1 MGTRLE
7 WVGFLRP
14 TPFSGSY
21 KIKID
26 YLLGKSPKIYLLEPK
41 KLVMPEGQKRLKHV
55 YDQKNQQLCLFYP
68 DGFQWNRNRLLAD
81 TILLWASEWLFFYE
95 IWVETGE
102 WKGGGT
108 SH

>member
-1 MGTRLE
+1 MGARLE

-21 KIKID
+21 KIKIE
-26 YLLGKSPKIYLLEPK
+26 YLLGESPKIYVLEPK
-41 KLVMPEGQKRLKHV
+41 RLVMPEGQKRLKHV
-55 YDQKNQQLCLFYP
+55 YDQKSQQLCLFYP